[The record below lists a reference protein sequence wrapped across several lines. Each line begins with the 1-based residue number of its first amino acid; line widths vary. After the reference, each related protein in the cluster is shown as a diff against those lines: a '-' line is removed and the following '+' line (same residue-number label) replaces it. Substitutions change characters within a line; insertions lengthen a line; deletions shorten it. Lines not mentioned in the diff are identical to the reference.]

1 MYINIKFQICN
12 KDSRGKPPL
21 GNKGKWLPGIFVDT
35 YYEESRV
42 LMYENGVDYKF
53 KLAKLRSLL
62 IWSCCGF

>member
-35 YYEESRV
+35 YYEESQSV
-42 LMYENGVDYKF
+42 NV
-53 KLAKLRSLL
+53 
-62 IWSCCGF
+62 